1 MEALKIIVSGMI
13 DGLTGF
19 LPVSSSGH
27 LLMLKNVFG
36 FGEGDS
42 IIFDLCLKLAT
53 IIVILF
59 AFRKDVAR
67 MIRLESGIYVK
78 LALMILVATVSTGIV
93 GLGCRSF
100 AVYAAKSVFFPGI
113 FMILTGV
120 MLFVT
125 DGVKKG
131 EVRISDAG
139 FFEAV
144 VIGGVQG
151 LSVLPGL
158 SRCGMVITTCLLL
171 GFDRK
176 LTWRF
181 SFLCAVPSL
190 IGAVILDI
198 IDIARFG
205 VNDVGNTGWYI
216 SASVFAVITGYIGL
230 VILNQILRRRRFR
243 ILSVYCLALGG
254 FMLASMIVMQ
264 P

>member
-1 MEALKIIVSGMI
+1 MEVLKIIISGLI

-42 IIFDLCLKLAT
+42 IIFDLFLKLAT
-53 IIVILF
+53 IVVIVF
-59 AFRKDVAR
+59 AFRRDILKL
-67 MIRLESGIYVK
+67 IRLESGIYRR
-78 LALMILVATVSTGIV
+78 LALMILAATVSTGIV

-100 AVYAAKSVFFPGI
+100 AGYASGTVIFPGI
-113 FMILTGV
+113 FMIVTGV

-125 DGVKKG
+125 DGIKKG
-131 EVRISDAG
+131 EVKISDAG
-139 FFEAV
+139 LFEAV

-151 LSVLPGL
+151 LAVLPGL
-158 SRCGMVITTCLLL
+158 SRCGMVITVCLLF

-176 LTWRF
+176 LTWKF

-190 IGAVILDI
+190 VGTVVLDI
-198 IDIARFG
+198 MDLVRYGAA
-205 VNDVGNTGWYI
+205 DVANTGWYI
-216 SASVFAVITGYIGL
+216 LASVLAAVSGYIGL
-230 VILNQILRRRRFR
+230 VLLNQILKRRRFC

-254 FMLASMIVMQ
+254 FMLASTIVL
-264 P
+264 

>member
-1 MEALKIIVSGMI
+1 MEALKIIISGMI

-42 IIFDLCLKLAT
+42 ILFDLFLKLAT
-53 IIVILF
+53 IAVIVF
-59 AFRKDVAR
+59 VFRKDILR
-67 MIRLESGIYVK
+67 MIKLESDIYRR
-78 LALMILVATVSTGIV
+78 LALLILTATVSTGIV

-100 AVYAAKSVFFPGI
+100 AGYAAGTVFFPGI
-113 FMILTGV
+113 FMIITGV
-120 MLFVT
+120 MLFIT
-125 DGVKKG
+125 DGIKKG
-131 EVRISDAG
+131 EVKISDAG

-158 SRCGMVITTCLLL
+158 SRCGMVITVCLLF

-181 SFLCAVPSL
+181 SFLCAIPSL
-190 IGAVILDI
+190 LGTIILDI
-198 IDIARFG
+198 IDLARFG
-205 VNDVGNTGWYI
+205 AADVANTGWYI
-216 SASVFAVITGYIGL
+216 LASVFAVLTGYIGL
-230 VILNQILRRRRFR
+230 VILNQILKRRRFR

-254 FMLASMIVMQ
+254 FMLASMIVM
-264 P
+264 